1 VLLSDG
7 KNDSSHPGD
16 LKSLTEQ
23 LSHQHHTTPVLVFTL
38 AYGADA
44 DTESLRAI
52 AKASGAHFYDA
63 TDPSRLEAVLGDLVT
78 SF

>member
-7 KNDSSHPGD
+7 KNDTPHAGT
-16 LKSLTEQ
+16 LAALTEQ
-23 LSHQHHTTPVLVFTL
+23 LQHQHHTTPVLVFTL

-44 DTESLRAI
+44 DTVSLRAI

-63 TDPSRLEAVLGDLVT
+63 SDPNRLEAVLGDLVT